1 MSGRKILRLFASRKA
16 NLDER
21 IKRDYIRNGV
31 AVIPCRITE
40 YSDVI
45 SKYSVKGCETLNPE
59 FVDYIREVADFT
71 PDKYPLVLNIVGD
84 CLTQEEKE
92 TVERVILD
100 DFAYDLGIVEK
111 KEKRHARVFIF
122 MFIGLLVS
130 WIILWLSRILM
141 DEVREVI
148 FILFWFMG
156 DTLCDYI
163 FLTGYDIR
171 RDRRKAGRLASIKV
185 VFSDEYDEDDYTE
198 RDAEDLYSEIEKDVK
213 ETMSERRTK

>member
-1 MSGRKILRLFASRKA
+1 M
-16 NLDER
+16 R
-21 IKRDYIRNGV
+21 IWSGV
-31 AVIPCRITE
+31 AVIPCRISE

-111 KEKRHARVFIF
+111 
-122 MFIGLLVS
+122 
-130 WIILWLSRILM
+130 
-141 DEVREVI
+141 
-148 FILFWFMG
+148 
-156 DTLCDYI
+156 
-163 FLTGYDIR
+163 R
-171 RDRRKAGRLASIKV
+171 RSGIP
-185 VFSDEYDEDDYTE
+185 VFS
-198 RDAEDLYSEIEKDVK
+198 LLCL
-213 ETMSERRTK
+213 